1 MDFQSKVITLTA
13 AGFALATM
21 LSGCDGPTNADEPQ
35 TVTAPQPDDTSSPT
49 TTPQTPAQTPAPA
62 PADNI
67 VNVAVTDVIETAG
80 VKGDIAF
87 WSHPTLAFNSLLLAA
102 GSQNITGFGV
112 ESRLDVSSL
121 EVGARAM
128 DVAYI
133 GEGVD
138 ARGYLVALSGS
149 SLQLSE
155 IQNATGAL
163 SPIASMESP
172 TISALQE
179 ICLSAAGET
188 IRGYGVG
195 TNSMVRITITLEGG
209 MRDISIT
216 PSAAPAGPIDCTVD
230 PLSEAAY
237 FLGADGTISRLDGDG
252 NAMVPFSAPHP
263 SGGRSL
269 GLLLKSD
276 DGQTPSPRLIVLGDD
291 TSHLRLLDGS
301 GDTLG
306 QFKLS
311 ASFDYPA
318 VENPSALGV
327 GFGNYGGVYRDG
339 AIALA
344 HDDGISLVPWNA
356 IATALELPIGDGVN
370 PRLLQ
375 EPEEEGFVIDI
386 APIAP

>member
-49 TTPQTPAQTPAPA
+49 TTPQTAAQT

-102 GSQNITGFGV
+102 GSQNITGVAV
-112 ESRLDVSSL
+112 ESRLDVAGL

-188 IRGYGVG
+188 IHGYGVG

-209 MRDISIT
+209 MRDISIA

-230 PLSEAAY
+230 PLSQAAY
-237 FLGADGTISRLDGDG
+237 FLGADGTISRLDSDG

-344 HDDGISLVPWNA
+344 HDEGISLVPWNA
-356 IATALELPIGDGVN
+356 VATALELPIGDGVN